1 MNEKVEL
8 ARRYL
13 LTAGKITTIGDM
25 IYISIHEVPEYFKE
39 ACTVLC
45 NDKKRQVN
53 LIIGE
58 NKASMLYEF
67 RPRKDNGATVYV
79 GSNPKFYV
87 MSSPE
92 KGFKL
97 TEGKASDMYAN
108 DEYFR

>member
-1 MNEKVEL
+1 MNYDIIRL
-8 ARRYL
+8 TLYL

-25 IYISIHEVPEYFKE
+25 IYISIHEVPECFKE

-53 LIIGE
+53 LIVGG

-92 KGFKL
+92 NGFKI